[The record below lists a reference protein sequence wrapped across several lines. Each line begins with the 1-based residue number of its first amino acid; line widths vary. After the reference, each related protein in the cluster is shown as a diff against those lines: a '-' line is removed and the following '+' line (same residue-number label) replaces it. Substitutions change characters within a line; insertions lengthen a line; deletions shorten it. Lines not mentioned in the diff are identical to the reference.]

1 MINQKNGYF
10 GIRSFAFVNRFASL
24 VKGDS
29 PLCGEMSRNDRG
41 DKIIGPIW
49 ASALYFIGLIN

>member
-10 GIRSFAFVNRFASL
+10 GIRSFCVLSRFASL

-41 DKIIGPIW
+41 DGRRLGAIVFLPLRG
-49 ASALYFIGLIN
+49 